1 LKPTSAEVFKN
12 SKTFYT
18 NTARVGLRLLL
29 SSISTKR
36 LRIGVQVYT
45 CHTVFQAIKRAGHD
59 IVFLDLTNDLTLDIN
74 HLNENKTKIDVLI
87 ITHTFGTAEK
97 VKEIKEILKDIIII
111 EDCSHAFLTSYQG
124 KSCGT
129 YGDAAIFSFG
139 LGKFPPIGSG
149 GLCVINNPGKFPTID
164 SEYQVLHFSNNL
176 SALKE
181 YVKILVYSFMLK
193 SPFYGAFTYKIGKK
207 LDARMDFTN
216 KYSFYES
223 KGFRWSRKMFE
234 NNLTHF
240 KTLLKK
246 NQDNF
251 LHINSLLLIKHGN
264 KSAESNHY
272 IYPLLIEHRD
282 KLYTSL
288 IYNNIEAGRHFYKS
302 IEWAKEFGYT
312 IGMCPNSEQIIQR
325 IITLPIHAGINK
337 RALNKIAKIV
347 NGENVK
353 K

>member
-1 LKPTSAEVFKN
+1 MLPRFYYTLSTFQYIKNLFVLKTLKPTSAEVFKN

-193 SPFYGAFTYKIGKK
+193 SPFYGAFTYKIGK
-207 LDARMDFTN
+207 
-216 KYSFYES
+216 
-223 KGFRWSRKMFE
+223 
-234 NNLTHF
+234 
-240 KTLLKK
+240 
-246 NQDNF
+246 
-251 LHINSLLLIKHGN
+251 
-264 KSAESNHY
+264 
-272 IYPLLIEHRD
+272 
-282 KLYTSL
+282 
-288 IYNNIEAGRHFYKS
+288 
-302 IEWAKEFGYT
+302 
-312 IGMCPNSEQIIQR
+312 
-325 IITLPIHAGINK
+325 
-337 RALNKIAKIV
+337 
-347 NGENVK
+347 
-353 K
+353 